1 MQIVGVVPLIWFS
14 VFLLLPTWNMDKVAG
29 ASAANLDQEAT
40 LECLVEWWG
49 RKIKEAWSLM
59 TSELPH

>member
-1 MQIVGVVPLIWFS
+1 
-14 VFLLLPTWNMDKVAG
+14 MDKVAG

-59 TSELPH
+59 TAELPPSAWAAYMQTSSM